1 MLKGLAK
8 FGGWR
13 ILILDLLRRAAAGS
27 LGTYTYP
34 VYVGVTVPI
43 GTTIGGVA
51 LLLQIVL
58 RKKLQSVIVRVYKVY
73 TSTAHAPR
81 ESFLGVY
88 MRGKRAPPREA
99 ARPGAPFSRD
109 PRKPYILRS

>member
-1 MLKGLAK
+1 M
-8 FGGWR
+8 
-13 ILILDLLRRAAAGS
+13 ILDLLRRAAAGS

-58 RKKLQSVIVRVYKVY
+58 RKKMAKCDSINIQTKK
-73 TSTAHAPR
+73 
-81 ESFLGVY
+81 G
-88 MRGKRAPPREA
+88 
-99 ARPGAPFSRD
+99 
-109 PRKPYILRS
+109 